1 MPHEIS
7 KYLRTK
13 SVRTAGTTLK
23 INLPCGIKD
32 GDIKGRNDPAPV
44 VSRPSTLGRNLASL
58 SAEGRPGTPYDYSRR
73 IGLQIGNGADPA
85 EQVTQLRDKF
95 SKWHYVT
102 TCHNCM
108 QSTHVALLTIP
119 RAAIYAFLAPP
130 TYTAEATITIDP
142 RRVQLFPK
150 ATFAEGQIDSPSQ
163 RPLIF

>member
-1 MPHEIS
+1 
-7 KYLRTK
+7 
-13 SVRTAGTTLK
+13 
-23 INLPCGIKD
+23 
-32 GDIKGRNDPAPV
+32 V
-44 VSRPSTLGRNLASL
+44 VARPSTLGRNLASL
-58 SAEGRPGTPYDYSRR
+58 SAEGHPGTPYDYSRR

-95 SKWHYVT
+95 PKWHYVT

-108 QSTHVALLTIP
+108 QSTLEQWDVALLTIS

-163 RPLIF
+163 GPLIF